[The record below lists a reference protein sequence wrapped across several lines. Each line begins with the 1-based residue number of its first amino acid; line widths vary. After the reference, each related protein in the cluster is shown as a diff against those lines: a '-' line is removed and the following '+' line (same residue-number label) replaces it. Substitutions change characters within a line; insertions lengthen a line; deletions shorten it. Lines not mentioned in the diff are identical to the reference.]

1 MLTTKDLPESERP
14 YEKCEQNGP
23 ESLSNA
29 ELLAVIIKTGTKEK
43 RSVDLA
49 HELLSMAEEK
59 GGLNSLNDF
68 SAAQLMKIPGIGRVK
83 AIQIQCVLEF
93 SKRMN
98 RAKAVSGLCCTKPES
113 IAGYY
118 MEDMRHYRQ
127 ERLIMLML
135 NTKNRKIGEI
145 TLTKGSVNAALI
157 STREIFA
164 EALRH
169 DAVNIILLHNHPSGD
184 PTPSGDDIAVTR
196 TVAAAGE
203 LLGVRLLDHI
213 IIGDKTFQSLYAKG
227 LIQNADT

>member
-1 MLTTKDLPESERP
+1 MLTTKDLPKNERP
-14 YEKCEQNGP
+14 YEKCEQSGP
-23 ESLSNA
+23 ESLSDA
-29 ELLAVIIKTGTKEK
+29 ELLAVIIKTGTKDK

-49 HELLSMAEEK
+49 QELLSLAEK
-59 GGLNSLNDF
+59 RGGLNALNDF
-68 SAAQLMKIPGIGRVK
+68 SATQLMKLPGIGRVK

-98 RAKAVSGLCCTKPES
+98 RAKAMAGLDCTDPAS

-127 ERLIMLML
+127 EHLMMLML
-135 NTKNRKIGEI
+135 NTKNRKIGDVI
-145 TLTKGSVNAALI
+145 LSKGSVNAALI
-157 STREIFA
+157 SPREIFA

-184 PTPSGDDIAVTR
+184 PTPSADDIAVTR

-203 LLGVRLLDHI
+203 LLGINLLDHI
-213 IIGDKTFQSLYAKG
+213 IIGDKTFQSLYARG
-227 LIQNADT
+227 LIYTDAI